1 MNKRVK
7 NIKKIKVF
15 FIIAAA
21 AVVFVLHEYKHTF
34 TVEKW
39 LNSDIRVDMVD
50 DMLEKYDLHGLT
62 KKEIISLLGD
72 ETQDAYFKEDNNMVY
87 WLGPE
92 RGLISIDS
100 EWLVIVFENGIVAD
114 YYITCD

>member
-50 DMLEKYDLHGLT
+50 DMLEKYDLHGMT
-62 KKEIISLLGD
+62 KKEII
-72 ETQDAYFKEDNNMVY
+72 
-87 WLGPE
+87 
-92 RGLISIDS
+92 
-100 EWLVIVFENGIVAD
+100 
-114 YYITCD
+114 